1 MQTPFA
7 NHAATLARP
16 AKLPQAAALPASI
29 VTYFQTAA
37 SQAAPVAISKTIMD
51 SSAAPALLAVQSAST
66 RQFTVQ
72 LARATTIILIIVVFL
87 PALIGTSENQCLGNA
102 SPVQGYAISAV
113 MIPSAYRVLPIS
125 CGRAAV

>member
-1 MQTPFA
+1 M
-7 NHAATLARP
+7 RP

-51 SSAAPALLAVQSAST
+51 SSAAPVLLAVPSAST
-66 RQFTVQ
+66 RQFIVQ
-72 LARATTIILIIVVFL
+72 LARATTIISIILVFL
-87 PALIGTSENQCLGNA
+87 PALRGTSEIQCSSNA
-102 SPVQGYAISAV
+102 SAVQGCAISAV
-113 MIPSAYRVLPIS
+113 MIPFAWRVLLIS